1 VDLWGKL
8 SPRLKSIHTLLMI
21 LMTLGYLLATHL
33 STIGS
38 LETALA
44 GKADR
49 SELILLDKKLTRIEV
64 LLEEALI
71 TKKELGELR
80 ELIDRKMMEMALRQR
95 RSYDYERDANDGK

>member
-1 VDLWGKL
+1 MDLWGKL
-8 SPRLKSIHTLLMI
+8 NPRLKSIHTLLMI
-21 LMTLGYLLATHL
+21 LMALGYLLATHL

-80 ELIDRKMMEMALRQR
+80 DLIDRRTMEITLRQQ
-95 RSYDYERDANDGK
+95 RSCEREGNDGK

>member
-1 VDLWGKL
+1 MELWGRI
-8 SPRLKSIHTLLMI
+8 SPGLKSIHTLLMI
-21 LMTLGYLLATHL
+21 LMALGYLLATHL

-44 GKADR
+44 SKADR

-64 LLEEALI
+64 LLEEAVI

-80 ELIDRKMMEMALRQR
+80 ELVDRNMMELTLRRQR
-95 RSYDYERDANDGK
+95 PYERDADDGK

>member
-1 VDLWGKL
+1 MDLWGKL
-8 SPRLKSIHTLLMI
+8 SPGLKSIHTLLMI
-21 LMTLGYLLATHL
+21 LMALGYLLATHL

-49 SELILLDKKLTRIEV
+49 SELVLLDKKLTRIEV

-80 ELIDRKMMEMALRQR
+80 EQIDRRMMELSLRQQNA
-95 RSYDYERDANDGK
+95 YERDANDGK

>member
-8 SPRLKSIHTLLMI
+8 NSKLKSIHTLLMI
-21 LMTLGYLLATHL
+21 LMALGYLLATHL

-71 TKKELGELR
+71 TKKELRELR
-80 ELIDRKMMEMALRQR
+80 DLIDRRMMEMALRQQ
-95 RSYDYERDANDGK
+95 RSYEREGNDGK